1 MSKTTERK
9 SLFFQTIDYSLCV
22 NMKIPQK
29 ELSAKYLK
37 ISYIFLLFS
46 YGIQSTG
53 VFYTRGF
60 KLYDLTI
67 PFHSFYSSTQC
78 LSYT

>member
-1 MSKTTERK
+1 MKEKLGTKSKK
-9 SLFFQTIDYSLCV
+9 L
-22 NMKIPQK
+22 KITASFCKAQK

-46 YGIQSTG
+46 YGIQFTG

>member
-1 MSKTTERK
+1 MKEKLGTKGKKLKITASFSK
-9 SLFFQTIDYSLCV
+9 SQT
-22 NMKIPQK
+22 
-29 ELSAKYLK
+29 ELSTKYLK

-53 VFYTRGF
+53 VFYTRVF

-67 PFHSFYSSTQC
+67 PFHSFYSSTQR